1 MAKKNKPNIVP
12 LYEGKESIDD
22 FFDLLRAVVNGDKQA
37 TEQLRTLLDI
47 IEVSKPNI
55 KDLSPDGEK
64 PMGDRN
70 PGELTLKRDAVQ
82 EYHLRIK
89 LNHIEMKIWRELKVP
104 SDLCLDVLAHIL
116 IDVMGWTG
124 EHLYGFRYKDAQ
136 YSIPNEFCGGPFSSD
151 CDITK
156 YTLSDLLKEKGE
168 RMKFDYDYGDG
179 WEHDVWVKAIREY
192 GKDEPHHI
200 QFVKGFG
207 ACPPEDCGGVWGYEE
222 LIELTKKKRK
232 TSEDKERLDW
242 YEMTEEYCFNPDDCF
257 EEDLESMML
266 DWDEELNGIGK

>member
-1 MAKKNKPNIVP
+1 MAKKNKPNTAP
-12 LYEGKESIDD
+12 LHEEKENIDD
-22 FFDLLRAVVNGDKQA
+22 FFDLLRALVNGDKQA
-37 TEQLRTLLDI
+37 TEQLRTVLDI
-47 IEVSKPNI
+47 IEEGKPNI
-55 KDLSPDGEK
+55 KGVFPDGEES
-64 PMGDRN
+64 MAERN
-70 PGELTLKRDAVQ
+70 PGKLTLKRNTVQ

-89 LNHIEMKIWRELKVP
+89 LNHIERKIWRELKVP

-124 EHLYGFRYKDAQ
+124 EHLYGFRIKGAQ

-168 RMKFDYDYGDG
+168 KMKFDYDYGDG
-179 WEHDVWVKAIREY
+179 WEHDVWVKAIRDY
-192 GKDEPHHI
+192 GKDELHHV

>member
-12 LYEGKESIDD
+12 LYEEKESIDD

-37 TEQLRTLLDI
+37 TEQLRTVLDI
-47 IEVSKPNI
+47 IEGSKHSINP
-55 KDLSPDGEK
+55 PDGEE
-64 PMGDRN
+64 PTGDRN
-70 PGELTLKRDAVQ
+70 PDGLTLKRVVVQ

-89 LNHIEMKIWRELKVP
+89 LNHTERKIWRELKVP
-104 SDLCLDVLAHIL
+104 SDLCLDVLAQIL

-136 YSIPNEFCGGPFSSD
+136 YSIPDEFCGGPFSRD

-156 YTLSDLLKEKGE
+156 YTLSDLLKEKGD
-168 RMKFDYDYGDG
+168 RMKFDYDYGDS
-179 WEHDVWVKAIREY
+179 WEHDVWVKAISDY

-200 QFVKGFG
+200 HFLKGFG

-222 LIELTKKKRK
+222 LIELTTKKRK
-232 TSEDKERLDW
+232 TREDKERLDW
-242 YEMTEEYCFNPDDCF
+242 YEMTEEYGFNPDDCF
-257 EEDLESMML
+257 EEDIEAAML
-266 DWDEELNGIGK
+266 DWDEELNGIKKS